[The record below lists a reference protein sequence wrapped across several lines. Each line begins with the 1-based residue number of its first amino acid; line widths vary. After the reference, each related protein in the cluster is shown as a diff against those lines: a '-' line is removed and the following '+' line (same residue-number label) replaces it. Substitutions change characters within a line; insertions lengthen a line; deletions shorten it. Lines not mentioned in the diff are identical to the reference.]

1 MAEWWKDEKLV
12 KQIYEEAEAGNTAA
26 QCEIARQLMM
36 EQRMEE
42 AVSWYKKAA
51 AAGESDA
58 MFNLGILYSQGW
70 KGEMAS
76 LEQSF
81 YWYER
86 AAQAGD
92 TEGMYMAG
100 NNCLYGIGTERNQEQ
115 AAVWLKKALAAG
127 YTAAQELLFTIPG
140 MEEERRQQLAEIES
154 AAEKAERFLEEED
167 YEMAVPLL
175 QQAVEE
181 SSQKLGESDACTI
194 SLMNNLAVALS
205 ALELYDKSIPL
216 KERVL
221 ELRGKSLPVT
231 HPDYLTA
238 VTNLT
243 SDYAKVSRYQS
254 ALNLSKQA
262 YTAARESLP
271 AIHEVTLLTLNR
283 LAADYINLCRHDL
296 AYEQLKTVTDLVEE
310 ACRQEIAHRGQT
322 MDLKEN
328 LFGLENPHSEQ
339 DFNHCE
345 PEMVLSQKSLQQWK
359 RTKRLLQL
367 CQEAMERDKIYF
379 HLDDSRRSYAYIC
392 AELCEMLD
400 GLPEDYRQKIRE
412 EEYAHYKEQADLV
425 TCYCPHMNSGQAVET
440 DPYTN
445 ALQTLVSLKYLMPA
459 VAECREEL
467 DSIRCR
473 AVVTWVQNELCM
485 IVTVYPTKST
495 VEYME
500 HPQPA
505 DFVKSL
511 NACEE
516 PGESII
522 SLDAVDLQIKPMEN
536 GRIQI
541 CFAYGSGKVYR
552 IIRMYYMEDTN
563 QLDGEPCFMDMKN
576 LVQ

>member
-12 KQIYEEAEAGNTAA
+12 RQVYEEAEAGNTAA
-26 QCEIARQLMM
+26 QCEVARQLMM
-36 EQRMEE
+36 EQHMEE
-42 AVSWYKKAA
+42 AVRWYKKAA

-70 KGEMAS
+70 EGADAS

-100 NNCLYGIGTERNQEQ
+100 NSCLYGIGTKKDPVQ
-115 AAVWLKKALAAG
+115 AAMWLKQALAAG
-127 YTAAQELLFTIPG
+127 YTAAQELLFQIPG
-140 MEEERRQQLAEIES
+140 MEEERRAQMEEIES
-154 AAEKAERFLEEED
+154 LSQKAERFLEEED

-175 QQAVEE
+175 QQAAE
-181 SSQKLGESDACTI
+181 SSQEKLGERDACTI
-194 SLMNNLAVALS
+194 GLMNNLAVAWS
-205 ALELYDKSIPL
+205 ALEQYEKSIPI

-243 SDYAKVSRYQS
+243 SDYAKVGRYQS
-254 ALNLSKQA
+254 ALNLSRQA

-271 AIHEVTLLTLNR
+271 VVHEIMLLTLNR

-296 AYEQLKTVTDLVEE
+296 AYEQLQAVEALVKE
-310 ACRQEIAHRGQT
+310 ACGQEKEVISALSPKGQ
-322 MDLKEN
+322 K
-328 LFGLENPHSEQ
+328 
-339 DFNHCE
+339 
-345 PEMVLSQKSLQQWK
+345 QWK
-359 RTKRLLQL
+359 RTRRLIQV
-367 CQEAMERDKIYF
+367 CQEALEQYQAYF
-379 HLDDSRRSYAYIC
+379 HLDEGRRSYAYIC

-400 GLPEDYRQKIRE
+400 GLPSEYRQKIRK
-412 EEYAHYKEQADLV
+412 EEYAHYKEQAELAG
-425 TCYCPHMNSGQAVET
+425 CYQPHMNHGQAVET

-459 VAECREEL
+459 VAECREEWNGI
-467 DSIRCR
+467 SCR

-485 IVTVYPTKST
+485 IVTVYPVQSH

-505 DFVKSL
+505 DFVKAL
-511 NACEE
+511 NACAE
-516 PGESII
+516 PGEAVI
-522 SLDAVDLQIKPMEN
+522 SLDAVDLQIKPTDQ
-536 GRIQI
+536 GSISI
-541 CFAYGSGKVYR
+541 CFAYGTGKVR
-552 IIRMYYMEDTN
+552 RLIHMYYQEETN
-563 QLDGEPCFMDMKN
+563 QLNGDPCFVNME
-576 LVQ
+576 